1 MKTYY
6 FGYALIAMCLSLPAT
21 SDEIPWQTSHKLEAQ
36 ADYAGAAQAL
46 QNIIKNNSQ
55 HEYALTRNGWL
66 SYLQKDY
73 NSSVTHYKSA
83 IEVNPNSLDAQLGI
97 TLPLMAQG
105 RWQEAANY
113 AKQVLKVAP
122 HQYYAEI
129 RLMACEE
136 ALMQWNALLEH
147 AQKASRIYPTD
158 ATILIYLARAASV
171 TGNNN
176 IAIDAYKSVLERT
189 PGNFEAIRYLAS
201 NNIKSK

>member
-1 MKTYY
+1 MKIQT
-6 FGYALIAMCLSLPAT
+6 FSIALIAACLSLPAIGNE
-21 SDEIPWQTSHKLEAQ
+21 DPWQLSHKLEAQ
-36 ADYAGAAQAL
+36 TDYAGAAQAI
-46 QNIIKNNSQ
+46 QSVIRSDAK

-73 NSSVTHYKSA
+73 NTSVAHYKSA

-105 RWQEAANY
+105 RWQEAANH

-122 HQYYAEI
+122 HQYYADI

-171 TGNNN
+171 TGKNKL
-176 IAIDAYKSVLERT
+176 AIDAYKSVLERT
-189 PGNFEAIRYLAS
+189 PGNFEAIRFLAS
-201 NNIKSK
+201 NNMR